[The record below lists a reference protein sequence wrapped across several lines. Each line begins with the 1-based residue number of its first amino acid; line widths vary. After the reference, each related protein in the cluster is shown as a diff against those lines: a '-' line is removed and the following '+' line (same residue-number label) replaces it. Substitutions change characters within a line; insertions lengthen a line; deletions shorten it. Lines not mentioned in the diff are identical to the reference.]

1 MAGKL
6 PLLFV
11 SLKLRERREETEA
24 LGGLI
29 QSSSPSISI
38 LWMLEVM
45 GLKEAM
51 WDIFDEY
58 FWGNY
63 LLNQNQT
70 SVHSF
75 PWQWKAMGASGQANS
90 LVSGTNIYILW
101 YLLSAFVTT
110 ECIDRGARQQ
120 TAYVQVTSM
129 KASIF
134 GSPGSDHCSSCQ
146 ELSYHPRNYT
156 STSRADSNSAS
167 TSREGKAG
175 DL

>member
-1 MAGKL
+1 M
-6 PLLFV
+6 LFV

-51 WDIFDEY
+51 RDIFDEY

-90 LVSGTNIYILW
+90 FFFPGTDISLW

-110 ECIDRGARQQ
+110 ECIDRGARQ
-120 TAYVQVTSM
+120 TM
-129 KASIF
+129 RK
-134 GSPGSDHCSSCQ
+134 
-146 ELSYHPRNYT
+146 
-156 STSRADSNSAS
+156 
-167 TSREGKAG
+167 
-175 DL
+175 